1 MTVCKFL
8 CKFSTCRHNR
18 ITGDCTDA
26 EHCPAYRE
34 CRACLCE
41 PCEDKKIPCTVA
53 AVTGETEKIDYTGII
68 PETEGKVK

>member
-1 MTVCKFL
+1 MTDCKFI

-41 PCEDKKIPCTVA
+41 PCDKKIPRTAA
-53 AVTGETEKIDYTGII
+53 AVTGEKKNIDTGII
-68 PETEGKVK
+68 PDFEEEVK